1 MKRILVIDDEQSVRY
16 SFVRVFGKKYEV
28 ITAENGLEG
37 LKKVRAVNPD
47 VVIIDYK
54 MPVMNGIES
63 LKKIKQISPDLPII
77 LMTAFGDTETAIEA
91 MKCGAY
97 DYIVK
102 PFDNDEL
109 VFLIEKALS
118 STKVIEDSTLLSLRD
133 DDREYQKIIGR
144 SPAII
149 NVCKIIGQVALTDMP
164 ILITGQSGVGKELV
178 ARAIHEHSQRKNRP
192 FLGLNCASLPEGLIE
207 SELFGYESGAF
218 TGAVKRRIGLFEQ
231 CMGGTLL
238 LDEIGDMSLSAQ
250 AKLLRVLQESTFQRL
265 GGNSVVVVDV
275 RIIAATN
282 KDLTEEVKKGNFRED
297 LYHRLNV
304 VSIHIPPLKERKE
317 DIAILAEYFV
327 KKAASEIG
335 KNIRGISSEAI
346 TVLENHHWKGNV
358 RELQNTLKRAVVTAR
373 GSIIDIEDLSLS
385 VSETES
391 DYDLQQVLM
400 PIVDSFLVSCASKP
414 FDHLISKVEKILIKR
429 ALELSGG
436 NQVKA
441 SSMLGITRVT
451 LRKKMEDYGLSA
463 V

>member
-391 DYDLQQVLM
+391 DYDLQQVLI